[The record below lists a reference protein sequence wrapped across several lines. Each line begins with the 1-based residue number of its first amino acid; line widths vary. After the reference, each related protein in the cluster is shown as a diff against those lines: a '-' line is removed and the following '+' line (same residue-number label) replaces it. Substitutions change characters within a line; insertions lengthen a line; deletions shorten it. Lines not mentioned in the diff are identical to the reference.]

1 MKGYR
6 DDRIRELEA
15 LYPFWQEKTIWG
27 FFEETA
33 ERFPDQDFIVSPG
46 ERFTYKE
53 TKEKV
58 LQVAKGLAAI
68 GVKPGEH
75 VAMQIENCP
84 EQVFVALAV
93 NAIGAVKVPVN
104 ISLSARELGFVLEQS
119 QSQYLIT
126 GCHIDLEKNETAL
139 KLVVTLP
146 QADCHISVST
156 KEWADFL
163 AAGKGEILS
172 LRRGSEY
179 AHDPSDII
187 YTSGSTKAPK
197 GVVLTHDML
206 M

>member
-33 ERFPDQDFIVSPG
+33 ERFPDQDFIVSLV

-84 EQVFVALAV
+84 EHLHNQAQ
-93 NAIGAVKVPVN
+93 NP
-104 ISLSARELGFVLEQS
+104 SLPPPF
-119 QSQYLIT
+119 
-126 GCHIDLEKNETAL
+126 
-139 KLVVTLP
+139 
-146 QADCHISVST
+146 
-156 KEWADFL
+156 
-163 AAGKGEILS
+163 GK
-172 LRRGSEY
+172 RRGRCY
-179 AHDPSDII
+179 AYGHSHDNFPLR
-187 YTSGSTKAPK
+187 Y
-197 GVVLTHDML
+197 L
-206 M
+206 

>member
-146 QADCHISVST
+146 P
-156 KEWADFL
+156 
-163 AAGKGEILS
+163 GRLS
-172 LRRGSEY
+172 YEC
-179 AHDPSDII
+179 I
-187 YTSGSTKAPK
+187 YERMG
-197 GVVLTHDML
+197 
-206 M
+206 

>member
-119 QSQYLIT
+119 QS
-126 GCHIDLEKNETAL
+126 
-139 KLVVTLP
+139 
-146 QADCHISVST
+146 
-156 KEWADFL
+156 
-163 AAGKGEILS
+163 
-172 LRRGSEY
+172 
-179 AHDPSDII
+179 
-187 YTSGSTKAPK
+187 
-197 GVVLTHDML
+197 
-206 M
+206 

>member
-1 MKGYR
+1 MG
-6 DDRIRELEA
+6 L
-15 LYPFWQEKTIWG
+15 
-27 FFEETA
+27 FEETA

-104 ISLSARELGFVLEQS
+104 IFPFLPEKLGFC
-119 QSQYLIT
+119 T
-126 GCHIDLEKNETAL
+126 GT
-139 KLVVTLP
+139 VPV
-146 QADCHISVST
+146 SVS
-156 KEWADFL
+156 DHMVC
-163 AAGKGEILS
+163 S
-172 LRRGSEY
+172 Y
-179 AHDPSDII
+179 
-187 YTSGSTKAPK
+187 
-197 GVVLTHDML
+197 
-206 M
+206 

>member
-15 LYPFWQEKTIWG
+15 LYPFWQEKTIWV

-93 NAIGAVKVPVN
+93 NAIGAVKYHKTFPFCQR
-104 ISLSARELGFVLEQS
+104 IEFVLEQS

-126 GCHIDLEKNETAL
+126 GCHIDLEKTRQL

-187 YTSGSTKAPK
+187 YTSGNTEGTKRCGTYP
-197 GVVLTHDML
+197 
-206 M
+206 